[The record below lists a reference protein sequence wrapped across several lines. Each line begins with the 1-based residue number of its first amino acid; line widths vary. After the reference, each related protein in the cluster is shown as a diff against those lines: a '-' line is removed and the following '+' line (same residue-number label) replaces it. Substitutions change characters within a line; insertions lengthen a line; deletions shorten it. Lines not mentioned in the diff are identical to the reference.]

1 MGASWSASLSP
12 LRLQS
17 ARAWRSIPRHNRWL
31 SHPPR
36 IALRPGV
43 HDPVVLMISRRQ
55 VEEADLASVIQGLRP
70 FTATREDAWLYRCQM
85 TLVIT
90 GYDDDPR
97 EIVDIPEARLFLKN
111 LARDWPYWAPFFD
124 HVDGSLVL
132 LLRSRQTLPRPRRGR
147 DRNRNAEEGAAGRL
161 RRHQRTLRPLRLR

>member
-1 MGASWSASLSP
+1 M
-12 LRLQS
+12 
-17 ARAWRSIPRHNRWL
+17 N
-31 SHPPR
+31 PPR
-36 IALRPGV
+36 IDLRPGV

-55 VEEADLASVIQGLRP
+55 VEEADLQSVIRGLRP

-97 EIVDIPEARLFLKN
+97 EIVDIPEARLFLKH
-111 LARDWPYWAPFFD
+111 LARDWPYWAFFFN

-132 LLRSRQTLPRPRRGR
+132 LLSC
-147 DRNRNAEEGAAGRL
+147 AAGKRFPG
-161 RRHQRTLRPLRLR
+161 RGAVEIDIETLKKVLLHGFAGTNELFNRFGFDEKENEAITRGVAEIVQDAGLG